1 MKFSKYLLLSR
12 NIRCTVVCV
21 IKVKYVFGCSFCVIK
36 AKYEI
41 RKIFVVKAKYK
52 IMFIGNL

>member
-1 MKFSKYLLLSR
+1 MFL
-12 NIRCTVVCV
+12 
-21 IKVKYVFGCSFCVIK
+21 GCSFCAIK

-41 RKIFVVKAKYK
+41 SKIFVVKAKYK